1 MPSNAISAQ
10 GSTLQIQT
18 GTGAAKTITA
28 ATIGNP
34 TILTS
39 ATHGLA
45 AGDVVTISAIVG
57 TLGTDATNGLNG
69 KTFVVEYVTTNT
81 IALYKHNSTGL
92 VYTSG
97 GSATPVSYTTIAEVK
112 SFSGFDGQASEID
125 VTTLA
130 STAKEFRLGLVDEG
144 GFSFEMNQ
152 VNADAGQAALRVS
165 KNAGSIKSYK
175 LTLPNAEVATFTA
188 FAKALPTAGGVD
200 GVLTSSVALRISG
213 SVAWA

>member
-10 GSTLQIQT
+10 GTTLQIAT

-28 ATIGNP
+28 ATPGNP

-39 ATHGLA
+39 SAHGLS
-45 AGDVVTISAIVG
+45 AGDVVTIAAIVG
-57 TLGTDATNGLNG
+57 TIGTDATNGLNG
-69 KTFVVEYVTTNT
+69 KTFVITHTTANT
-81 IALYKHNSTGL
+81 IAIDQNTLGL
-92 VYTSG
+92 AYTSG
-97 GSATPVSYTTIAEVK
+97 GTATPVTYTTISEVK

-165 KNAGSIKSYK
+165 KNAGTLKTYK

-188 FAKALPTAGGVD
+188 FAKALPSAGGVD
-200 GVLTSSVALRISG
+200 GVLTSSVSLRISG
-213 SVAWA
+213 SVSWA